1 MSIQASS
8 EHHPV
13 DMSTT
18 VRKSAKTKTKTK
30 MPMEY
35 FFTCLAVLFSVCGI
49 ARNRRKNLLFGS
61 KQTPI
66 TKWCTNQAIT
76 HPIII
81 TDFVRPT
88 KLQ

>member
-8 EHHPV
+8 EYHPV

-18 VRKSAKTKTKTK
+18 VQKSAQKNKNK

-61 KQTPI
+61 KQTPV

-81 TDFVRPT
+81 TDFVQPT